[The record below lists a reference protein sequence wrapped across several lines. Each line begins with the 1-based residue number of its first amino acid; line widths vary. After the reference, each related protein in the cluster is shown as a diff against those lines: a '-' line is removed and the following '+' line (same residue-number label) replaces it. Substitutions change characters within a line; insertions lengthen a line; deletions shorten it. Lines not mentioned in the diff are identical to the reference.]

1 MTRTET
7 RNTQRATDRIRWR
20 KPVGA
25 GVLGLVG
32 LIGCSEANVTEP
44 ASVQAAEIR
53 PVIATAVNLP
63 ILVVDAGFS
72 RDAEFRGLMTAAVEL
87 GLSDMPGVVPVLPGD
102 SAPPS
107 LLLSRPVVRRTVD
120 ASFIARG
127 TAESLVLELELCVPG
142 GSCDAISAPGTA
154 KAPWEAVG
162 VLLEGAAE
170 VLGVEVSEATRLAWR
185 TPGSKDNYSE
195 LITGRAC
202 AQLYGIL
209 PPSDQPGDKKAD
221 PVLKALYL
229 DPGQPIAHW
238 VRARWEMATTLDGG
252 KAGESL
258 AKAQL
263 LRPTSPV
270 FVADQATMAGL
281 VAKPAESL
289 LGWETIV
296 ATTGDDPR
304 WLDPLARA
312 YLAVDRPED
321 ALRVLARM
329 PGETGWDPQV
339 AALRVVATE
348 AAGGID
354 LDPLLERWQAVASG
368 LSAPVERRIGLRVQR
383 GEYADALGL
392 VGALRDRVAGP
403 STDALEVALL
413 LTLGRTEEA
422 AALAP
427 PDVASQIL
435 ARRAL
440 ELGAALPEGLALP
453 PTDVAL
459 LRANASLARG
469 DAATTLA
476 ATDEI
481 LGERPKSVEGWTLRA
496 RALALIGRAD
506 EAAESFTTAWDTDPA
521 ADGGPVTPG
530 RIASTFRYVETGTIA
545 GVDDVGVEPGPK
557 GPEL

>member
-1 MTRTET
+1 MPKE
-7 RNTQRATDRIRWR
+7 
-20 KPVGA
+20 
-25 GVLGLVG
+25 VG
-32 LIGCSEANVTEP
+32 LLGFVGLMGCSDANVTEP
-44 ASVQAAEIR
+44 ETVQAAEIR
-53 PVIATAVNLP
+53 PIIATAVNLP
-63 ILVVDAGFS
+63 VLLVDPGFS
-72 RDAEFRGLMTAAVEL
+72 RDVEFRGLITAAVEL
-87 GLSDMPGVVPVLPGD
+87 GLSDMPGVVPVLVGD

-120 ASFIARG
+120 ASFSARG
-127 TAESLVLELELCVPG
+127 TAESLVIELQLCVPG
-142 GSCDAISAPGTA
+142 GSCDAISAPATA

-162 VLLEGAAE
+162 TLLEGAAE
-170 VLGVEVSEATRLAWR
+170 VLGVEVSDATRLAWY
-185 TPGSKDNYSE
+185 TPGSKDNYAE

-202 AQLYGIL
+202 AQLYGLL

-221 PVLKALYL
+221 PVLKALFL

-238 VRARWEMATTLDGG
+238 VRARWEMASTLDGG

-281 VAKPAESL
+281 VAKPAEAL
-289 LGWETIV
+289 LAWETLV

-329 PGETGWDPQV
+329 PGETGWDPAV
-339 AALRVVATE
+339 AALRVTATE
-348 AAGGID
+348 AAGGAD

-368 LSAPVERRIGLRVQR
+368 LAAPVERRIGLRVQR

-392 VGALRDRVAGP
+392 LGELRDRAAGP

-413 LTLGRTEEA
+413 LALGRTEEA

-427 PDVASQIL
+427 PDVAAQIL

-440 ELGAALPEGLALP
+440 ELGSSTLDGLALP
-453 PTDVAL
+453 ADEAAL
-459 LRANASLARG
+459 VRATESLARG
-469 DAATTLA
+469 DAASTLA
-476 ATDEI
+476 ATDEV
-481 LGERPKSVEGWTLRA
+481 LGKRPKSVEGWTLRA
-496 RALALIGRAD
+496 RALALMGRAD
-506 EAAESFTTAWDTDPA
+506 EAAEAFSTAWDTDPA
-521 ADGGPVTPG
+521 TEGGPVTAG

-545 GVDDVGVEPGPK
+545 GADDAGATPGPK